1 MAGMK
6 RFIAYIYGYENAK
19 KAGNTG
25 FARIELRGEE
35 CRLEI
40 HLRSVYAAQT
50 HCRVYLFRK
59 QGNQMEGSLIGE
71 MEVRNGAG
79 DFATAMKIMHIPT
92 SSLSFFEM
100 DGIFLRSEDGR
111 IFMSRWTEGEPLTVD
126 MEHFG
131 EWRESQ
137 PEEPPVGEE
146 VYTKEDLH
154 KREDMH
160 AGKNMHAG
168 EDMHAREDMHAG
180 KDMHAKEILHETE
193 KIISETENKP
203 AAGKMSVQ
211 DSMKK
216 QQENRTQITRS
227 AQEYESELAATEL
240 PARNFFPQYQWKDI
254 WEQFLKSHPANTPF
268 SEKNITCIK
277 IELKDIRELPK
288 KYWYLGNNS
297 FLLHGFFNYRYLVL
311 GKIEE
316 DVQSRWFLGVP
327 GIYQNQ
333 ERVMAI
339 IFGFPEFMP
348 EQVENR
354 FGCWYR
360 FFEE

>member
-6 RFIAYIYGYENAK
+6 RFITYIYAYENTK

-40 HLRSVYAAQT
+40 HLRGVYAAQT
-50 HCRVYLFRK
+50 HCKIYLFRK
-59 QGNQMEGSLIGE
+59 QGRGIEGSLIGE
-71 MEVRNGAG
+71 MDVRNGAG
-79 DFATAMKIMHIPT
+79 DFNVIMKTAHIPT
-92 SSLSFFEM
+92 SLLSFFEM
-100 DGIFLRSEDGR
+100 EGIFLCSEDGS
-111 IFMSRWTEGEPLTVD
+111 IFMSRWTEGEPLAVD
-126 MEHFG
+126 MEHFI
-131 EWRESQ
+131 EWKAEQ
-137 PEEPPVGEE
+137 TEENIYAEE
-146 VYTKEDLH
+146 
-154 KREDMH
+154 
-160 AGKNMHAG
+160 
-168 EDMHAREDMHAG
+168 
-180 KDMHAKEILHETE
+180 
-193 KIISETENKP
+193 
-203 AAGKMSVQ
+203 
-211 DSMKK
+211 K
-216 QQENRTQITRS
+216 QQENKIQT
-227 AQEYESELAATEL
+227 AQFDRESDNELRATEL
-240 PARNFFPQYQWKDI
+240 PARNFFPQYRWKDI
-254 WEQFLKSHPANTPF
+254 WEQFLKSHPASMPF

-277 IELKDIRELPK
+277 IELKDIRELPR

-316 DVQSRWFLGVP
+316 DNEDNEDKWFLGVP

-360 FFEE
+360 FIEE

>member
-6 RFIAYIYGYENAK
+6 RFITYIYAYENTK

-40 HLRSVYAAQT
+40 HLRGVYAAQT
-50 HCRVYLFRK
+50 HCKIYLFRK
-59 QGNQMEGSLIGE
+59 QGSGIEGSLIGE
-71 MEVRNGAG
+71 MDVRNGAG
-79 DFATAMKIMHIPT
+79 DFNVIMKTAHIPT
-92 SSLSFFEM
+92 SLLSFFEM
-100 DGIFLRSEDGR
+100 EGIFLCSEDGR
-111 IFMSRWTEGEPLTVD
+111 IFMSRWTEGEPLAVD
-126 MEHFG
+126 MEHFI
-131 EWRESQ
+131 EWKAEQ
-137 PEEPPVGEE
+137 TEENIYAEE
-146 VYTKEDLH
+146 
-154 KREDMH
+154 
-160 AGKNMHAG
+160 
-168 EDMHAREDMHAG
+168 
-180 KDMHAKEILHETE
+180 
-193 KIISETENKP
+193 
-203 AAGKMSVQ
+203 
-211 DSMKK
+211 K
-216 QQENRTQITRS
+216 QQENKIQT
-227 AQEYESELAATEL
+227 AQFDRESDNELRATEL

-254 WEQFLKSHPANTPF
+254 WEQFLKSHPASMPF

-277 IELKDIRELPK
+277 IELKDIRELPR

-316 DVQSRWFLGVP
+316 DNEDKWFLGVP

-360 FFEE
+360 FIEE

>member
-6 RFIAYIYGYENAK
+6 RFITYIYAYENTQ

-40 HLRSVYAAQT
+40 HLRGVYAAQT
-50 HCRVYLFRK
+50 HCKIYLFRK
-59 QGNQMEGSLIGE
+59 QGSGIEGSLIGE
-71 MEVRNGAG
+71 MDVRNGAG
-79 DFATAMKIMHIPT
+79 DFSVIMKTAHIST
-92 SSLSFFEM
+92 SLLSFFEM
-100 DGIFLRSEDGR
+100 EGIFLCSEDGR

-126 MEHFG
+126 MEHFI
-131 EWRESQ
+131 EWKAEQTEEKIYAEEKLQENKIQTAQFDRES
-137 PEEPPVGEE
+137 
-146 VYTKEDLH
+146 D
-154 KREDMH
+154 
-160 AGKNMHAG
+160 N
-168 EDMHAREDMHAG
+168 
-180 KDMHAKEILHETE
+180 
-193 KIISETENKP
+193 
-203 AAGKMSVQ
+203 
-211 DSMKK
+211 
-216 QQENRTQITRS
+216 
-227 AQEYESELAATEL
+227 ELRATEL

-254 WEQFLKSHPANTPF
+254 WEQFLKSHPASMPF

-277 IELKDIRELPK
+277 IELMDIRELPR

-316 DVQSRWFLGVP
+316 DNEDKWFLGVP

-360 FFEE
+360 FIEE

>member
-6 RFIAYIYGYENAK
+6 RFITYIYAYENTK

-40 HLRSVYAAQT
+40 HLRGVYAAQT
-50 HCRVYLFRK
+50 HCKIYLFRK
-59 QGNQMEGSLIGE
+59 QGSGIEGSLIGE
-71 MEVRNGAG
+71 MDVRNGAG
-79 DFATAMKIMHIPT
+79 DFNVIMKTAHIPT
-92 SSLSFFEM
+92 SLLSFFEM
-100 DGIFLRSEDGR
+100 EGIFLCSEDGR
-111 IFMSRWTEGEPLTVD
+111 IFMSRWTEGEPLAVD
-126 MEHFG
+126 MEHFIVWKA
-131 EWRESQ
+131 EQ
-137 PEEPPVGEE
+137 TEENIYAE
-146 VYTKEDLH
+146 
-154 KREDMH
+154 
-160 AGKNMHAG
+160 
-168 EDMHAREDMHAG
+168 
-180 KDMHAKEILHETE
+180 
-193 KIISETENKP
+193 
-203 AAGKMSVQ
+203 
-211 DSMKK
+211 KK
-216 QQENRTQITRS
+216 QQENKIQT
-227 AQEYESELAATEL
+227 AQFDRESDNELRATEL

-254 WEQFLKSHPANTPF
+254 WEQFLKSHPASMPF

-277 IELKDIRELPK
+277 IELKDIRELPR

-316 DVQSRWFLGVP
+316 DNEDKWFLGVP

>member
-6 RFIAYIYGYENAK
+6 RFITYIYAYENTK

-40 HLRSVYAAQT
+40 HLRGVYAAQT
-50 HCRVYLFRK
+50 HCKIYLFRK
-59 QGNQMEGSLIGE
+59 QGSGIEGSLIGE
-71 MEVRNGAG
+71 MDVRNGAG
-79 DFATAMKIMHIPT
+79 DFNVIMKTAHIPT
-92 SSLSFFEM
+92 SLLSFFEM
-100 DGIFLRSEDGR
+100 EGIFLCSEDGR
-111 IFMSRWTEGEPLTVD
+111 IFMSRWTEGEPLAVD
-126 MEHFG
+126 MEHFIVWKA
-131 EWRESQ
+131 EQ
-137 PEEPPVGEE
+137 TEENIYAEE
-146 VYTKEDLH
+146 
-154 KREDMH
+154 
-160 AGKNMHAG
+160 
-168 EDMHAREDMHAG
+168 
-180 KDMHAKEILHETE
+180 
-193 KIISETENKP
+193 
-203 AAGKMSVQ
+203 
-211 DSMKK
+211 K
-216 QQENRTQITRS
+216 QQENKIQT
-227 AQEYESELAATEL
+227 AQFDRESDNELRATEL

-254 WEQFLKSHPANTPF
+254 WEQFLKSHPASMPF

-277 IELKDIRELPK
+277 IELKDIRELPR

-316 DVQSRWFLGVP
+316 DNEDKWFLGVP

-360 FFEE
+360 FIEE

>member
-6 RFIAYIYGYENAK
+6 RFITYIYAYENTK

-40 HLRSVYAAQT
+40 HLRGVYAAQT
-50 HCRVYLFRK
+50 HCKIYLFRK
-59 QGNQMEGSLIGE
+59 QGRGIEGSLIGE
-71 MEVRNGAG
+71 MDVRNGAG
-79 DFATAMKIMHIPT
+79 DFNVIMKTAHIPT
-92 SSLSFFEM
+92 SLLSFFEM
-100 DGIFLRSEDGR
+100 EGIFLCSEDGS
-111 IFMSRWTEGEPLTVD
+111 IFMSRWTEGEPLAVD
-126 MEHFG
+126 MEHFIVWKA
-131 EWRESQ
+131 EQTEENIYAEESLHV
-137 PEEPPVGEE
+137 EENMYAEE
-146 VYTKEDLH
+146 NMHVKE
-154 KREDMH
+154 
-160 AGKNMHAG
+160 NMHA
-168 EDMHAREDMHAG
+168 E
-180 KDMHAKEILHETE
+180 
-193 KIISETENKP
+193 
-203 AAGKMSVQ
+203 
-211 DSMKK
+211 KK
-216 QQENRTQITRS
+216 QQENKIQT
-227 AQEYESELAATEL
+227 AQFDRESDNELRATEL

-254 WEQFLKSHPANTPF
+254 WEQFLKSHPASMPF

-277 IELKDIRELPK
+277 IELKDIRELPR

-316 DVQSRWFLGVP
+316 DNEDKWFLGVP

-360 FFEE
+360 FIEE

>member
-6 RFIAYIYGYENAK
+6 RFITYIYAYENTK

-40 HLRSVYAAQT
+40 HLRGVYAAQT
-50 HCRVYLFRK
+50 HCKIYLFRK
-59 QGNQMEGSLIGE
+59 QGRGIEGSLIGE
-71 MEVRNGAG
+71 MDVRNGAG
-79 DFATAMKIMHIPT
+79 DFSVIMKTAHIST
-92 SSLSFFEM
+92 SLLSFFEM
-100 DGIFLRSEDGR
+100 EGIFLCSEDGR

-126 MEHFG
+126 MEHFI
-131 EWRESQ
+131 EWKAEQ
-137 PEEPPVGEE
+137 TE
-146 VYTKEDLH
+146 
-154 KREDMH
+154 
-160 AGKNMHAG
+160 
-168 EDMHAREDMHAG
+168 
-180 KDMHAKEILHETE
+180 E
-193 KIISETENKP
+193 KIYAEE
-203 AAGKMSVQ
+203 
-211 DSMKK
+211 K
-216 QQENRTQITRS
+216 QQENKIQT
-227 AQEYESELAATEL
+227 AQFDRESDNELRATEL

-254 WEQFLKSHPANTPF
+254 WEQFLKSHPASMPF

-277 IELKDIRELPK
+277 IELKDIRELPR

-316 DVQSRWFLGVP
+316 DNEDKWFLGVP

-360 FFEE
+360 FIEE

>member
-6 RFIAYIYGYENAK
+6 RFITYIYAYENTK

-40 HLRSVYAAQT
+40 HLRGVYAAQT
-50 HCRVYLFRK
+50 HCKIYLFRK
-59 QGNQMEGSLIGE
+59 QGSGKEGSLIGE
-71 MEVRNGAG
+71 MDVRNGAG
-79 DFATAMKIMHIPT
+79 DFSVIMKTAHIST
-92 SSLSFFEM
+92 SLLSFFEM
-100 DGIFLRSEDGR
+100 EGIFLCSEDGR

-126 MEHFG
+126 MEHFI
-131 EWRESQ
+131 EWKAEQTEENIYAEESLHV
-137 PEEPPVGEE
+137 EENMHV
-146 VYTKEDLH
+146 KE
-154 KREDMH
+154 
-160 AGKNMHAG
+160 NMHA
-168 EDMHAREDMHAG
+168 E
-180 KDMHAKEILHETE
+180 
-193 KIISETENKP
+193 
-203 AAGKMSVQ
+203 
-211 DSMKK
+211 KK
-216 QQENRTQITRS
+216 QQENKIQT
-227 AQEYESELAATEL
+227 AQFDRESDNELRATEL

-254 WEQFLKSHPANTPF
+254 WEQFLKSHPASMPF

-277 IELKDIRELPK
+277 IELKDIRELPR

-316 DVQSRWFLGVP
+316 DNEDKWFLGVP

-360 FFEE
+360 FIEE

>member
-6 RFIAYIYGYENAK
+6 RFITYIYAYENTK

-40 HLRSVYAAQT
+40 HLRGVYAAQT
-50 HCRVYLFRK
+50 LFRK
-59 QGNQMEGSLIGE
+59 QGSGIEGSLIGE
-71 MEVRNGAG
+71 MDVRNGAG
-79 DFATAMKIMHIPT
+79 DFSVIMKTAHIST
-92 SSLSFFEM
+92 SLLSFFEM
-100 DGIFLRSEDGR
+100 EGIFLCSEDGR

-126 MEHFG
+126 MEHFI
-131 EWRESQ
+131 EWKAEQTEENIYAEESLHV
-137 PEEPPVGEE
+137 EENMHV
-146 VYTKEDLH
+146 KE
-154 KREDMH
+154 
-160 AGKNMHAG
+160 NMHA
-168 EDMHAREDMHAG
+168 E
-180 KDMHAKEILHETE
+180 
-193 KIISETENKP
+193 
-203 AAGKMSVQ
+203 
-211 DSMKK
+211 KK
-216 QQENRTQITRS
+216 QQENKIQTVQFDR
-227 AQEYESELAATEL
+227 ESDNELRATEL

-254 WEQFLKSHPANTPF
+254 WEQFLKSHPASMPF

-277 IELKDIRELPK
+277 IELKDIRELPR

-316 DVQSRWFLGVP
+316 DNEDKWFLGVP

-360 FFEE
+360 FIEE

>member
-6 RFIAYIYGYENAK
+6 RFITYIYAYENTK

-40 HLRSVYAAQT
+40 HLRGVYAAQT
-50 HCRVYLFRK
+50 HCKIYLFRK
-59 QGNQMEGSLIGE
+59 QGSGIEGSLIGE
-71 MEVRNGAG
+71 MDVRNGAG
-79 DFATAMKIMHIPT
+79 DFNVIMKTAHIPT
-92 SSLSFFEM
+92 SLLSFFEM
-100 DGIFLRSEDGR
+100 EGIFLCSEDGR

-126 MEHFG
+126 MEHLI
-131 EWRESQ
+131 EWKAEQ
-137 PEEPPVGEE
+137 TEENIYAEE
-146 VYTKEDLH
+146 
-154 KREDMH
+154 
-160 AGKNMHAG
+160 
-168 EDMHAREDMHAG
+168 
-180 KDMHAKEILHETE
+180 
-193 KIISETENKP
+193 
-203 AAGKMSVQ
+203 
-211 DSMKK
+211 K
-216 QQENRTQITRS
+216 QQENKIQT
-227 AQEYESELAATEL
+227 AQFDRESDNELRATEL

-254 WEQFLKSHPANTPF
+254 WEQFLKSHPASMPF

-277 IELKDIRELPK
+277 IELKDIRELPR

-316 DVQSRWFLGVP
+316 DNEDKWFLGVP

-360 FFEE
+360 FIEE

>member
-6 RFIAYIYGYENAK
+6 RFITYIYAYEEEK
-19 KAGNTG
+19 KGSNVG
-25 FARIELRGEE
+25 F
-35 CRLEI
+35 EI
-40 HLRSVYAAQT
+40 HLRGVYAAQT
-50 HCRVYLFRK
+50 HCKIYLFRK
-59 QGNQMEGSLIGE
+59 QGSGIEGSLIGE
-71 MEVRNGAG
+71 MDVRNGAG
-79 DFATAMKIMHIPT
+79 DFSVIMKTAHIST
-92 SSLSFFEM
+92 SLLSFFEM
-100 DGIFLRSEDGR
+100 EGIFLCSEDGR

-126 MEHFG
+126 MEHFI
-131 EWRESQ
+131 EWKAEQ
-137 PEEPPVGEE
+137 TEENIYAEE
-146 VYTKEDLH
+146 
-154 KREDMH
+154 
-160 AGKNMHAG
+160 
-168 EDMHAREDMHAG
+168 
-180 KDMHAKEILHETE
+180 
-193 KIISETENKP
+193 
-203 AAGKMSVQ
+203 
-211 DSMKK
+211 K
-216 QQENRTQITRS
+216 QQENKIQT
-227 AQEYESELAATEL
+227 AQFDRESDNELRATEL

-254 WEQFLKSHPANTPF
+254 WEQFLKSHPASMPF

-277 IELKDIRELPK
+277 IELKDIRELPR

-316 DVQSRWFLGVP
+316 DNEDKWFLGVP

-360 FFEE
+360 FIEE

>member
-6 RFIAYIYGYENAK
+6 RFITYIYAYENTK

-40 HLRSVYAAQT
+40 HLRGVYAAQT
-50 HCRVYLFRK
+50 HCKIYLFRK
-59 QGNQMEGSLIGE
+59 QGRGIEGSLIGE
-71 MEVRNGAG
+71 MDVRNGAG
-79 DFATAMKIMHIPT
+79 DFNVIMKTAHIPT
-92 SSLSFFEM
+92 SLLSFFEM
-100 DGIFLRSEDGR
+100 EGIFLCSEDGS
-111 IFMSRWTEGEPLTVD
+111 IFMSRWTEGEPLAVD
-126 MEHFG
+126 MEHFI
-131 EWRESQ
+131 EWKAEQ
-137 PEEPPVGEE
+137 TEENIYAEE
-146 VYTKEDLH
+146 
-154 KREDMH
+154 
-160 AGKNMHAG
+160 
-168 EDMHAREDMHAG
+168 
-180 KDMHAKEILHETE
+180 
-193 KIISETENKP
+193 
-203 AAGKMSVQ
+203 
-211 DSMKK
+211 K
-216 QQENRTQITRS
+216 QQENKIQT
-227 AQEYESELAATEL
+227 AQFDRESDNELRATEL

-254 WEQFLKSHPANTPF
+254 WEQFLKSHPASMPF

-277 IELKDIRELPK
+277 IELKDIRELPR

-316 DVQSRWFLGVP
+316 DNEDKWFLGVP

-360 FFEE
+360 FIEE

>member
-6 RFIAYIYGYENAK
+6 RFITYIYAYENTK

-40 HLRSVYAAQT
+40 HLRGVYAAQT
-50 HCRVYLFRK
+50 HCKIYLFRK
-59 QGNQMEGSLIGE
+59 QGSGIEGSLIGE
-71 MEVRNGAG
+71 MDVRNGAG
-79 DFATAMKIMHIPT
+79 DFSVIMKTAHIST
-92 SSLSFFEM
+92 SLLSFFEM
-100 DGIFLRSEDGR
+100 EGIFLCSEDGR
-111 IFMSRWTEGEPLTVD
+111 IFMSRWTEGEPLAVD
-126 MEHFG
+126 MEHFIVWKA
-131 EWRESQ
+131 EQ
-137 PEEPPVGEE
+137 TEENIYAE
-146 VYTKEDLH
+146 
-154 KREDMH
+154 
-160 AGKNMHAG
+160 
-168 EDMHAREDMHAG
+168 
-180 KDMHAKEILHETE
+180 
-193 KIISETENKP
+193 
-203 AAGKMSVQ
+203 
-211 DSMKK
+211 KK
-216 QQENRTQITRS
+216 QQENKIQT
-227 AQEYESELAATEL
+227 AQFDRESDNELRATEL

-254 WEQFLKSHPANTPF
+254 WEQFLKSHPASMPF

-277 IELKDIRELPK
+277 IELKDIRELPR

-316 DVQSRWFLGVP
+316 DNEDKWFLGVP

-360 FFEE
+360 FIEE

>member
-6 RFIAYIYGYENAK
+6 RFITYIYAYENTK

-40 HLRSVYAAQT
+40 HLRGVYAAQT
-50 HCRVYLFRK
+50 HCKIYLFRK
-59 QGNQMEGSLIGE
+59 QGSGIEGSLIGE
-71 MEVRNGAG
+71 MDVRNGAG
-79 DFATAMKIMHIPT
+79 DFNVIMKTAHIPT
-92 SSLSFFEM
+92 SLLSFFEM
-100 DGIFLRSEDGR
+100 EGIFLCSEDGR

-126 MEHFG
+126 MEHFI
-131 EWRESQ
+131 EWKAEQ
-137 PEEPPVGEE
+137 TEENIYAEE
-146 VYTKEDLH
+146 NPHAEENMYAKE
-154 KREDMH
+154 
-160 AGKNMHAG
+160 N
-168 EDMHAREDMHAG
+168 
-180 KDMHAKEILHETE
+180 MHAKENIHAE
-193 KIISETENKP
+193 
-203 AAGKMSVQ
+203 
-211 DSMKK
+211 KK
-216 QQENRTQITRS
+216 QQENKIQT
-227 AQEYESELAATEL
+227 AQFDRESDNELRATEL

-254 WEQFLKSHPANTPF
+254 WEQFLKSHPASMPF

-277 IELKDIRELPK
+277 IELKDIRELPR

-316 DVQSRWFLGVP
+316 DNEDKWFLGVP

-360 FFEE
+360 FIEE

>member
-6 RFIAYIYGYENAK
+6 RFITYIYAYENTK

-40 HLRSVYAAQT
+40 HLRGVYAAQT
-50 HCRVYLFRK
+50 HCKIYLFRK
-59 QGNQMEGSLIGE
+59 QGRGIEGSLIGE
-71 MEVRNGAG
+71 MDVRNGAG
-79 DFATAMKIMHIPT
+79 DFSVIMKTAHIST
-92 SSLSFFEM
+92 SLLSFFEM
-100 DGIFLRSEDGR
+100 EGIFLCSEDGR

-126 MEHFG
+126 MEHFI
-131 EWRESQ
+131 EWKAEQ
-137 PEEPPVGEE
+137 TEENIYAEE
-146 VYTKEDLH
+146 
-154 KREDMH
+154 
-160 AGKNMHAG
+160 
-168 EDMHAREDMHAG
+168 
-180 KDMHAKEILHETE
+180 
-193 KIISETENKP
+193 
-203 AAGKMSVQ
+203 
-211 DSMKK
+211 K
-216 QQENRTQITRS
+216 QQENKIQT
-227 AQEYESELAATEL
+227 AQFDRESDNELRATEL

-254 WEQFLKSHPANTPF
+254 WEQFLKSHPASMPF

-277 IELKDIRELPK
+277 IELKDIRELPR

-316 DVQSRWFLGVP
+316 DNEDNEDKWFLGVP

-360 FFEE
+360 FIEE

>member
-6 RFIAYIYGYENAK
+6 RFITYIYAYENTK

-40 HLRSVYAAQT
+40 HLRGVYAAQT
-50 HCRVYLFRK
+50 HCKIYLFRK
-59 QGNQMEGSLIGE
+59 QGRGIEGSLIGE
-71 MEVRNGAG
+71 MDVRNGAG
-79 DFATAMKIMHIPT
+79 DFNVIMKTAHIPT
-92 SSLSFFEM
+92 SLLSFFEM
-100 DGIFLRSEDGR
+100 EGIFLCSEDGR

-126 MEHFG
+126 MEHFI
-131 EWRESQ
+131 EWKAEQ
-137 PEEPPVGEE
+137 TEENIYAEE
-146 VYTKEDLH
+146 NP
-154 KREDMH
+154 H
-160 AGKNMHAG
+160 AEENIHA
-168 EDMHAREDMHAG
+168 E
-180 KDMHAKEILHETE
+180 
-193 KIISETENKP
+193 
-203 AAGKMSVQ
+203 
-211 DSMKK
+211 KK
-216 QQENRTQITRS
+216 QQENKIQT
-227 AQEYESELAATEL
+227 AQFDRESDNELRATEL

-254 WEQFLKSHPANTPF
+254 WEQFLKSHPASMPF

-277 IELKDIRELPK
+277 IELKDIRELPR

-316 DVQSRWFLGVP
+316 DNEDKWFLGVP

-360 FFEE
+360 FIEE

>member
-6 RFIAYIYGYENAK
+6 RFITYIYAYENTK

-40 HLRSVYAAQT
+40 HLRGVYAAQT
-50 HCRVYLFRK
+50 HCKIYLFRK
-59 QGNQMEGSLIGE
+59 QGSGIEGSLIGE
-71 MEVRNGAG
+71 MDVRNGAG
-79 DFATAMKIMHIPT
+79 DFSVIMKTAHIST
-92 SSLSFFEM
+92 SLLSFFEM
-100 DGIFLRSEDGR
+100 EGIFLCSEDGR

-126 MEHFG
+126 MEHFI
-131 EWRESQ
+131 EWKAEQ
-137 PEEPPVGEE
+137 TEENIYAEE
-146 VYTKEDLH
+146 
-154 KREDMH
+154 
-160 AGKNMHAG
+160 
-168 EDMHAREDMHAG
+168 
-180 KDMHAKEILHETE
+180 
-193 KIISETENKP
+193 
-203 AAGKMSVQ
+203 
-211 DSMKK
+211 K
-216 QQENRTQITRS
+216 QQENKIQT
-227 AQEYESELAATEL
+227 AQFDRESDNELRATEL

-254 WEQFLKSHPANTPF
+254 WEQFLKSHPASMPF

-277 IELKDIRELPK
+277 IELKDIRELPR
-288 KYWYLGNNS
+288 KYWYLENNS

-316 DVQSRWFLGVP
+316 DNEDKWFLGVP

-360 FFEE
+360 FIEE

>member
-6 RFIAYIYGYENAK
+6 RFITYIYAYENTK

-40 HLRSVYAAQT
+40 HLRGVYAAQT
-50 HCRVYLFRK
+50 QCKIYLFRK
-59 QGNQMEGSLIGE
+59 QGSGIEGSLIGE
-71 MEVRNGAG
+71 MDVRNGAG
-79 DFATAMKIMHIPT
+79 DFNVIMKTAHIPT
-92 SSLSFFEM
+92 SLLSFFEM
-100 DGIFLRSEDGR
+100 EGIFLCSEDGR
-111 IFMSRWTEGEPLTVD
+111 IFMSRWTEGEPLAVD
-126 MEHFG
+126 MEHFI
-131 EWRESQ
+131 EWKAEQ
-137 PEEPPVGEE
+137 TEENIYAEE
-146 VYTKEDLH
+146 
-154 KREDMH
+154 
-160 AGKNMHAG
+160 
-168 EDMHAREDMHAG
+168 
-180 KDMHAKEILHETE
+180 
-193 KIISETENKP
+193 
-203 AAGKMSVQ
+203 
-211 DSMKK
+211 K
-216 QQENRTQITRS
+216 QQENKIQT
-227 AQEYESELAATEL
+227 AQFDRESDNELRATEL

-254 WEQFLKSHPANTPF
+254 WEQFLKSHPASMPF

-277 IELKDIRELPK
+277 IELKDIRELPR

-316 DVQSRWFLGVP
+316 DNEDKWFLGVP

-360 FFEE
+360 FIEE

>member
-6 RFIAYIYGYENAK
+6 RFITYIYAYENTK

-40 HLRSVYAAQT
+40 HLRGVYAAQT
-50 HCRVYLFRK
+50 HCKIYLFRK
-59 QGNQMEGSLIGE
+59 QGSGIEGSLIGE
-71 MEVRNGAG
+71 MDVRNGAG
-79 DFATAMKIMHIPT
+79 DFSVIMKTAHIST
-92 SSLSFFEM
+92 SLLSFFEM
-100 DGIFLRSEDGR
+100 EGIFLCSEDGR

-126 MEHFG
+126 MEHFI
-131 EWRESQ
+131 EWKAEQ
-137 PEEPPVGEE
+137 TEENIYAEE
-146 VYTKEDLH
+146 NP
-154 KREDMH
+154 H
-160 AGKNMHAG
+160 AEENMYAEENMHVK
-168 EDMHAREDMHAG
+168 ENMHARENIHA
-180 KDMHAKEILHETE
+180 E
-193 KIISETENKP
+193 
-203 AAGKMSVQ
+203 
-211 DSMKK
+211 KK
-216 QQENRTQITRS
+216 QQENKIQT
-227 AQEYESELAATEL
+227 AQFDRESDNELRATEL

-254 WEQFLKSHPANTPF
+254 WEQFLKGHPASMPF

-277 IELKDIRELPK
+277 IELKDIRELPR

-316 DVQSRWFLGVP
+316 DNEDKWFLGVP

-360 FFEE
+360 FIEE

>member
-6 RFIAYIYGYENAK
+6 RFITYIYGYENTK

-35 CRLEI
+35 CRMEI
-40 HLRSVYAAQT
+40 HLRGVYAAQT

-59 QGNQMEGSLIGE
+59 QDEWMEGSLIGE
-71 MEVRNGAG
+71 MDIRNGAG
-79 DFATAMKIMHIPT
+79 DFITVMKTARIPT
-92 SSLSFFEM
+92 SELSFFDME
-100 DGIFLRSEDGR
+100 GIFLCSEDGR

-126 MEHFG
+126 MDHFK
-131 EWRESQ
+131 EWREGQ
-137 PEEPPVGEE
+137 TEEAPVEDALEE
-146 VYTKEDLH
+146 GGHAEENLHAKEDLH
-154 KREDMH
+154 VKE
-160 AGKNMHAG
+160 NL
-168 EDMHAREDMHAG
+168 
-180 KDMHAKEILHETE
+180 HAKNETE
-193 KIISETENKP
+193 T
-203 AAGKMSVQ
+203 
-211 DSMKK
+211 
-216 QQENRTQITRS
+216 S

-240 PARNFFPQYQWKDI
+240 PVRNFFPQYQWKDI
-254 WEQFLKSHPANTPF
+254 WEQFLNNHPASMPF

-277 IELKDIRELPK
+277 IELKDIRELPR

-316 DVQSRWFLGVP
+316 DTQNRWFLGVP

-360 FFEE
+360 FLEE

>member
-6 RFIAYIYGYENAK
+6 RFITYIYAYENTK

-40 HLRSVYAAQT
+40 HLRGVYAAQT
-50 HCRVYLFRK
+50 HCKIYLFRK
-59 QGNQMEGSLIGE
+59 QGSGIEGSLIGE
-71 MEVRNGAG
+71 MDVRNGAG
-79 DFATAMKIMHIPT
+79 DFNVIMKTAHIPT
-92 SSLSFFEM
+92 SLLSFFEM
-100 DGIFLRSEDGR
+100 EGIFLCSEDGR

-126 MEHFG
+126 MEHFI
-131 EWRESQ
+131 EWKAEQ
-137 PEEPPVGEE
+137 TEENIYAEE
-146 VYTKEDLH
+146 
-154 KREDMH
+154 
-160 AGKNMHAG
+160 
-168 EDMHAREDMHAG
+168 
-180 KDMHAKEILHETE
+180 
-193 KIISETENKP
+193 
-203 AAGKMSVQ
+203 
-211 DSMKK
+211 K
-216 QQENRTQITRS
+216 QQENKIQT
-227 AQEYESELAATEL
+227 AQFDRESDNELRATEL

-254 WEQFLKSHPANTPF
+254 WEQFLKSHPASMPF

-277 IELKDIRELPK
+277 IELKDIRELPR

-316 DVQSRWFLGVP
+316 DNEDNEDNEDKWFLGVP

-360 FFEE
+360 FIEE

>member
-6 RFIAYIYGYENAK
+6 RFITYIYAYENTK

-40 HLRSVYAAQT
+40 HLRGVYAAQT
-50 HCRVYLFRK
+50 HCKIYLFRK
-59 QGNQMEGSLIGE
+59 QGRGIEGSLIGE
-71 MEVRNGAG
+71 MDVRNGAG
-79 DFATAMKIMHIPT
+79 DFSVIMKTAHIST
-92 SSLSFFEM
+92 SLLSFFEM
-100 DGIFLRSEDGR
+100 EGIFLCSEDGR

-126 MEHFG
+126 MEHFI
-131 EWRESQ
+131 EWKAEQ
-137 PEEPPVGEE
+137 TEENIYAEE
-146 VYTKEDLH
+146 
-154 KREDMH
+154 
-160 AGKNMHAG
+160 
-168 EDMHAREDMHAG
+168 
-180 KDMHAKEILHETE
+180 
-193 KIISETENKP
+193 
-203 AAGKMSVQ
+203 
-211 DSMKK
+211 K
-216 QQENRTQITRS
+216 QQENKIQT
-227 AQEYESELAATEL
+227 AQFDRESDNELRATEL

-254 WEQFLKSHPANTPF
+254 WEQFLKSHPASMPF

-277 IELKDIRELPK
+277 IELKDIRELPR

-316 DVQSRWFLGVP
+316 DNEDKWFLGVP

-360 FFEE
+360 FIEE

>member
-6 RFIAYIYGYENAK
+6 RFITYIYAYENTK

-40 HLRSVYAAQT
+40 HLRGVYAAQT
-50 HCRVYLFRK
+50 HCKIYLFRK
-59 QGNQMEGSLIGE
+59 QGSGIEGSLIGE
-71 MEVRNGAG
+71 MDVRNGAG
-79 DFATAMKIMHIPT
+79 DFSVIMKTAHIST
-92 SSLSFFEM
+92 SLLSFFEM
-100 DGIFLRSEDGR
+100 EGIFLCSEDGR

-126 MEHFG
+126 MEHFI
-131 EWRESQ
+131 EWKAEQ
-137 PEEPPVGEE
+137 TEEKIYAEE
-146 VYTKEDLH
+146 NPHAEENMYAEENMHVKE
-154 KREDMH
+154 
-160 AGKNMHAG
+160 NMHA
-168 EDMHAREDMHAG
+168 E
-180 KDMHAKEILHETE
+180 
-193 KIISETENKP
+193 
-203 AAGKMSVQ
+203 
-211 DSMKK
+211 KK
-216 QQENRTQITRS
+216 QQENKIQT
-227 AQEYESELAATEL
+227 AQFDRESDNELRATEL

-254 WEQFLKSHPANTPF
+254 WEQFLKSHPASMPF

-277 IELKDIRELPK
+277 IELKDIRELPR

-316 DVQSRWFLGVP
+316 DNEDNEDKWFLGVP

-360 FFEE
+360 FIEE

>member
-6 RFIAYIYGYENAK
+6 RVITYIYAYENTK

-40 HLRSVYAAQT
+40 HLRGVYAAQT
-50 HCRVYLFRK
+50 HCKIYLFRK
-59 QGNQMEGSLIGE
+59 QGSGIEGSLIGE
-71 MEVRNGAG
+71 MDVRNGAG
-79 DFATAMKIMHIPT
+79 DFSVIMKTAHIST
-92 SSLSFFEM
+92 SLLSFFEM
-100 DGIFLRSEDGR
+100 EGIFLCSEDGR

-126 MEHFG
+126 MEHFI
-131 EWRESQ
+131 EWKAEQ
-137 PEEPPVGEE
+137 TEENIYAEE
-146 VYTKEDLH
+146 NP
-154 KREDMH
+154 H
-160 AGKNMHAG
+160 AEENMYAEENMHVK
-168 EDMHAREDMHAG
+168 ENMHARENIHA
-180 KDMHAKEILHETE
+180 E
-193 KIISETENKP
+193 
-203 AAGKMSVQ
+203 
-211 DSMKK
+211 KK
-216 QQENRTQITRS
+216 QQENKIQT
-227 AQEYESELAATEL
+227 AQFDRESDNELRATEL

-254 WEQFLKSHPANTPF
+254 WEQFLKSHPASMPF

-277 IELKDIRELPK
+277 IELKDIRELPR

-316 DVQSRWFLGVP
+316 DNEDKWFLGVP

>member
-6 RFIAYIYGYENAK
+6 RFITYIYAYENTK

-40 HLRSVYAAQT
+40 HLRGVYAAQT
-50 HCRVYLFRK
+50 HCKIYLFRK
-59 QGNQMEGSLIGE
+59 QGSGIEGSLIGE
-71 MEVRNGAG
+71 MDVRNGAG
-79 DFATAMKIMHIPT
+79 DFSVIMKTAHIST
-92 SSLSFFEM
+92 SLLSFFEM
-100 DGIFLRSEDGR
+100 EGIFLCSEDGR

-126 MEHFG
+126 MEHFI
-131 EWRESQ
+131 EWKAEQTEENIYAEESLHV
-137 PEEPPVGEE
+137 EENMHV
-146 VYTKEDLH
+146 KE
-154 KREDMH
+154 
-160 AGKNMHAG
+160 NMHA
-168 EDMHAREDMHAG
+168 E
-180 KDMHAKEILHETE
+180 
-193 KIISETENKP
+193 
-203 AAGKMSVQ
+203 
-211 DSMKK
+211 KK
-216 QQENRTQITRS
+216 QQENKIQT
-227 AQEYESELAATEL
+227 AQFDRESDNELRATEL

-254 WEQFLKSHPANTPF
+254 WEQFLKSHPASMPF

-277 IELKDIRELPK
+277 IELKDIRELPR

-316 DVQSRWFLGVP
+316 DNEDKWFLGVP

-360 FFEE
+360 FIEE

>member
-6 RFIAYIYGYENAK
+6 RFITYIYAYENTK

-40 HLRSVYAAQT
+40 HLRGVYAAQT
-50 HCRVYLFRK
+50 HCKIYLFRK
-59 QGNQMEGSLIGE
+59 QGSGIEGSLIGE
-71 MEVRNGAG
+71 MDVRNGAG
-79 DFATAMKIMHIPT
+79 DFSVIMKTAHIST
-92 SSLSFFEM
+92 SLLSFFEM
-100 DGIFLRSEDGR
+100 EGIFLCSEDGR

-126 MEHFG
+126 MEHFI
-131 EWRESQ
+131 EWKAEQTEENIYAEESLHV
-137 PEEPPVGEE
+137 EENMHV
-146 VYTKEDLH
+146 KE
-154 KREDMH
+154 
-160 AGKNMHAG
+160 NMHA
-168 EDMHAREDMHAG
+168 E
-180 KDMHAKEILHETE
+180 
-193 KIISETENKP
+193 
-203 AAGKMSVQ
+203 
-211 DSMKK
+211 KK
-216 QQENRTQITRS
+216 QQENKIQTVQFDR
-227 AQEYESELAATEL
+227 ESDNELRATEL

-254 WEQFLKSHPANTPF
+254 WEQFLKSHPASMPF

-277 IELKDIRELPK
+277 IELKDIRELPR

-316 DVQSRWFLGVP
+316 DNEDKWFLGVP

-360 FFEE
+360 FIEE

>member
-6 RFIAYIYGYENAK
+6 RFITYIYAYENTK

-40 HLRSVYAAQT
+40 HLRGVYAAQT
-50 HCRVYLFRK
+50 HCKIYLFRK
-59 QGNQMEGSLIGE
+59 QGRGIEGSLIGE
-71 MEVRNGAG
+71 MDVRNGAG
-79 DFATAMKIMHIPT
+79 DFNVIMKTAHIPT
-92 SSLSFFEM
+92 SLLSFFEM
-100 DGIFLRSEDGR
+100 EGIFLCSEDGR

-126 MEHFG
+126 MEHFI
-131 EWRESQ
+131 EWKAEQ
-137 PEEPPVGEE
+137 TEENIYAEE
-146 VYTKEDLH
+146 
-154 KREDMH
+154 
-160 AGKNMHAG
+160 
-168 EDMHAREDMHAG
+168 
-180 KDMHAKEILHETE
+180 
-193 KIISETENKP
+193 
-203 AAGKMSVQ
+203 
-211 DSMKK
+211 K
-216 QQENRTQITRS
+216 QQENKIQT
-227 AQEYESELAATEL
+227 AQFDRESDNELRATEL
-240 PARNFFPQYQWKDI
+240 PARNFFPQYRWKDI
-254 WEQFLKSHPANTPF
+254 WEQFLKSHPASMPF

-277 IELKDIRELPK
+277 IELKDIRELPR

-316 DVQSRWFLGVP
+316 DNEDKWFLGVP

-360 FFEE
+360 FIEE

>member
-6 RFIAYIYGYENAK
+6 RFITYIYAYENTK

-40 HLRSVYAAQT
+40 HLRGVYAAQT
-50 HCRVYLFRK
+50 HCKIYLFRK
-59 QGNQMEGSLIGE
+59 QGSGIEGSLIGE
-71 MEVRNGAG
+71 MDVRNGAG
-79 DFATAMKIMHIPT
+79 DFSVIMKTAHIST
-92 SSLSFFEM
+92 SLLSFFEM
-100 DGIFLRSEDGR
+100 EGIFLCSEDGR

-126 MEHFG
+126 MEHFI
-131 EWRESQ
+131 EWKAEQTEENIYAEESLHV
-137 PEEPPVGEE
+137 EENMYAEE
-146 VYTKEDLH
+146 
-154 KREDMH
+154 
-160 AGKNMHAG
+160 NMHVK
-168 EDMHAREDMHAG
+168 ENMHARENIHA
-180 KDMHAKEILHETE
+180 E
-193 KIISETENKP
+193 
-203 AAGKMSVQ
+203 
-211 DSMKK
+211 KK
-216 QQENRTQITRS
+216 QQENKIQT
-227 AQEYESELAATEL
+227 AQFDRESDNELRATEL

-254 WEQFLKSHPANTPF
+254 WEQFLKSHPASMPF

-277 IELKDIRELPK
+277 IELKDIRELPR

-316 DVQSRWFLGVP
+316 DNEDKWFLGVP

-360 FFEE
+360 FIEE

>member
-6 RFIAYIYGYENAK
+6 RFIAYIYGYENEK

-71 MEVRNGAG
+71 MDVRNGAG
-79 DFATAMKIMHIPT
+79 DFATAMKTMHIPT

-100 DGIFLRSEDGR
+100 DGIFLCSEDGR

-137 PEEPPVGEE
+137 PEEPPVEEE

-160 AGKNMHAG
+160 VK
-168 EDMHAREDMHAG
+168 EDMHARET
-180 KDMHAKEILHETE
+180 LHETE

-227 AQEYESELAATEL
+227 AQKYDSELAATEL
-240 PARNFFPQYQWKDI
+240 PARNFFPQYQWTDI
-254 WEQFLKSHPANTPF
+254 WEQFLKNHPASMPF

-277 IELKDIRELPK
+277 IELKDLRELPR

-297 FLLHGFFNYRYLVL
+297 FLLHGFFNYRYLVI

-316 DVQSRWFLGVP
+316 DTQNRWFLGVP

>member
-71 MEVRNGAG
+71 MDVRNGAG
-79 DFATAMKIMHIPT
+79 DFATAMKTMHIPT

-100 DGIFLRSEDGR
+100 DGIFLCSEDGR

-137 PEEPPVGEE
+137 PEEPPVEE
-146 VYTKEDLH
+146 ELYTKE
-154 KREDMH
+154 
-160 AGKNMHAG
+160 
-168 EDMHAREDMHAG
+168 
-180 KDMHAKEILHETE
+180 DMHAKETLHETE

-227 AQEYESELAATEL
+227 AQKYDSELAATEL
-240 PARNFFPQYQWKDI
+240 PARNFFPQYQWTDI
-254 WEQFLKSHPANTPF
+254 WEQFLKNHPASMPF
-268 SEKNITCIK
+268 SEKNITCIAEK
-277 IELKDIRELPK
+277 I
-288 KYWYLGNNS
+288 
-297 FLLHGFFNYRYLVL
+297 LV
-311 GKIEE
+311 
-316 DVQSRWFLGVP
+316 SRK
-327 GIYQNQ
+327 
-333 ERVMAI
+333 
-339 IFGFPEFMP
+339 
-348 EQVENR
+348 
-354 FGCWYR
+354 
-360 FFEE
+360 

>member
-6 RFIAYIYGYENAK
+6 RFITYIYAYENTK

-40 HLRSVYAAQT
+40 HLRGVYAAQT
-50 HCRVYLFRK
+50 HCKIYLFRK
-59 QGNQMEGSLIGE
+59 QGSGIEGSLIGE
-71 MEVRNGAG
+71 MDVRNGAG
-79 DFATAMKIMHIPT
+79 DFNVIMKTAHIPT
-92 SSLSFFEM
+92 SLLSFFEM
-100 DGIFLRSEDGR
+100 EGIFLCSEDGR

-126 MEHFG
+126 MEHFI
-131 EWRESQ
+131 EWKAEQ
-137 PEEPPVGEE
+137 TEENIYAEE
-146 VYTKEDLH
+146 NPHAEENMYAEENMHVKE
-154 KREDMH
+154 
-160 AGKNMHAG
+160 NMHA
-168 EDMHAREDMHAG
+168 E
-180 KDMHAKEILHETE
+180 
-193 KIISETENKP
+193 
-203 AAGKMSVQ
+203 
-211 DSMKK
+211 KK
-216 QQENRTQITRS
+216 QQENKIQT
-227 AQEYESELAATEL
+227 AQFDRESDNELRATEL

-254 WEQFLKSHPANTPF
+254 WEQFLKSHPASMPF

-277 IELKDIRELPK
+277 IELKDIRELPR

-316 DVQSRWFLGVP
+316 DNEDNEDKWFLGVP

-360 FFEE
+360 FIEE

>member
-6 RFIAYIYGYENAK
+6 RFITYIYAYENTK

-40 HLRSVYAAQT
+40 HLRGVYAAQT
-50 HCRVYLFRK
+50 HCKIYLFRK
-59 QGNQMEGSLIGE
+59 QGRGIEGSLIGE
-71 MEVRNGAG
+71 MDVRNGAG
-79 DFATAMKIMHIPT
+79 DFNVIMKTAHIPT
-92 SSLSFFEM
+92 SLLSFFEM
-100 DGIFLRSEDGR
+100 EGIFLCSEDGR
-111 IFMSRWTEGEPLTVD
+111 IFMSRWTEGEPLAVD
-126 MEHFG
+126 MEHFIVWKA
-131 EWRESQ
+131 EQ
-137 PEEPPVGEE
+137 TEENIYAEE
-146 VYTKEDLH
+146 
-154 KREDMH
+154 
-160 AGKNMHAG
+160 
-168 EDMHAREDMHAG
+168 
-180 KDMHAKEILHETE
+180 
-193 KIISETENKP
+193 
-203 AAGKMSVQ
+203 
-211 DSMKK
+211 K
-216 QQENRTQITRS
+216 QQENKIQT
-227 AQEYESELAATEL
+227 AQFDRESDNELRATEL

-254 WEQFLKSHPANTPF
+254 WEQFLKSHPASMPF

-277 IELKDIRELPK
+277 IELKDIRELPR

-316 DVQSRWFLGVP
+316 DNEDKWFLGVP

-360 FFEE
+360 FIEE

>member
-6 RFIAYIYGYENAK
+6 RFITYIYAYENTK

-40 HLRSVYAAQT
+40 HLRGVYAAQT
-50 HCRVYLFRK
+50 HCKIYLFRK
-59 QGNQMEGSLIGE
+59 QGRGIEGSLIGE
-71 MEVRNGAG
+71 MDVRNGAG
-79 DFATAMKIMHIPT
+79 DFNVIMKTAHIPT
-92 SSLSFFEM
+92 SLLSFFEM
-100 DGIFLRSEDGR
+100 EGIFLCSEDGS
-111 IFMSRWTEGEPLTVD
+111 IFMSRWTEGEPLAVD
-126 MEHFG
+126 MEHFIVWKA
-131 EWRESQ
+131 EQ
-137 PEEPPVGEE
+137 TEENIYAEE
-146 VYTKEDLH
+146 
-154 KREDMH
+154 
-160 AGKNMHAG
+160 
-168 EDMHAREDMHAG
+168 
-180 KDMHAKEILHETE
+180 
-193 KIISETENKP
+193 
-203 AAGKMSVQ
+203 
-211 DSMKK
+211 K
-216 QQENRTQITRS
+216 QQENKIQT
-227 AQEYESELAATEL
+227 AQFDRESDNELRATEL

-254 WEQFLKSHPANTPF
+254 WEQFLKSHPASMPF

-277 IELKDIRELPK
+277 IELKDIRELPR

-316 DVQSRWFLGVP
+316 DNEDKWFLGVP

-360 FFEE
+360 FIEE

>member
-6 RFIAYIYGYENAK
+6 RFITYIYAYENTK

-40 HLRSVYAAQT
+40 HLRGVYAAQT
-50 HCRVYLFRK
+50 HCKIYLFRK
-59 QGNQMEGSLIGE
+59 QGSGIEGSLIGE
-71 MEVRNGAG
+71 MDVRNGAG
-79 DFATAMKIMHIPT
+79 DFSVIMKTAHIST
-92 SSLSFFEM
+92 SLLSFFEM
-100 DGIFLRSEDGR
+100 EGIFLCSEDGR

-126 MEHFG
+126 MEHFI
-131 EWRESQ
+131 EWKAEQ
-137 PEEPPVGEE
+137 TEENIYAEE
-146 VYTKEDLH
+146 
-154 KREDMH
+154 
-160 AGKNMHAG
+160 
-168 EDMHAREDMHAG
+168 
-180 KDMHAKEILHETE
+180 
-193 KIISETENKP
+193 
-203 AAGKMSVQ
+203 
-211 DSMKK
+211 K
-216 QQENRTQITRS
+216 QQENKIQTVQFDR
-227 AQEYESELAATEL
+227 ESDNELRATEL

-254 WEQFLKSHPANTPF
+254 WEQFLKSHPASMPF

-277 IELKDIRELPK
+277 IELKDIRELPR

-316 DVQSRWFLGVP
+316 DNEDKWFLGVP

-360 FFEE
+360 FIEE

>member
-6 RFIAYIYGYENAK
+6 RFITYIYAYENTK

-40 HLRSVYAAQT
+40 HLRGVYAAQT
-50 HCRVYLFRK
+50 HCKIYLFRK
-59 QGNQMEGSLIGE
+59 QGSGIEGSLIGE
-71 MEVRNGAG
+71 MDVRNGAG
-79 DFATAMKIMHIPT
+79 DFNVIMKTAHIPT
-92 SSLSFFEM
+92 SLLSFFEM
-100 DGIFLRSEDGR
+100 EGIFLCSEDGR
-111 IFMSRWTEGEPLTVD
+111 IFMSRWTEGEPLAVD
-126 MEHFG
+126 MEHFIVWKA
-131 EWRESQ
+131 EQTEENIYAEESLHV
-137 PEEPPVGEE
+137 EENMYAEE
-146 VYTKEDLH
+146 NMHVKE
-154 KREDMH
+154 
-160 AGKNMHAG
+160 NMHA
-168 EDMHAREDMHAG
+168 E
-180 KDMHAKEILHETE
+180 
-193 KIISETENKP
+193 
-203 AAGKMSVQ
+203 
-211 DSMKK
+211 KK
-216 QQENRTQITRS
+216 QQENKIQT
-227 AQEYESELAATEL
+227 AQFDRESDNELRATEL

-254 WEQFLKSHPANTPF
+254 WEQFLKSHPASMPF

-277 IELKDIRELPK
+277 IELKDIRELPR

-316 DVQSRWFLGVP
+316 DNEDKWFLGVP

-360 FFEE
+360 FIEE

>member
-6 RFIAYIYGYENAK
+6 RFITYIYAYENTK

-40 HLRSVYAAQT
+40 HLRGVYAAQT
-50 HCRVYLFRK
+50 HCKIYLFRK
-59 QGNQMEGSLIGE
+59 QGSGIEGSLIGE
-71 MEVRNGAG
+71 MDVRNGAG
-79 DFATAMKIMHIPT
+79 DFSVIMKTAHIST
-92 SSLSFFEM
+92 SLLSFFEM
-100 DGIFLRSEDGR
+100 EGIFLCSEDGR

-126 MEHFG
+126 MEHFI
-131 EWRESQ
+131 EWKAEQTEENIYAEESLHV
-137 PEEPPVGEE
+137 EENMHV
-146 VYTKEDLH
+146 KE
-154 KREDMH
+154 
-160 AGKNMHAG
+160 NMHA
-168 EDMHAREDMHAG
+168 E
-180 KDMHAKEILHETE
+180 
-193 KIISETENKP
+193 
-203 AAGKMSVQ
+203 
-211 DSMKK
+211 KK
-216 QQENRTQITRS
+216 QQENKIQTVQFDR
-227 AQEYESELAATEL
+227 ESDNELRATEL

-254 WEQFLKSHPANTPF
+254 WEQFLKSHPASMPF
-268 SEKNITCIK
+268 SEKNINCIK
-277 IELKDIRELPK
+277 IELKDIRELPR

-316 DVQSRWFLGVP
+316 DNEDKWFLGVP

-360 FFEE
+360 FIEE

>member
-1 MAGMK
+1 MGGMK
-6 RFIAYIYGYENAK
+6 RFITYIYGYENAK

-40 HLRSVYAAQT
+40 HLRGVYASQT
-50 HCRVYLFRK
+50 HCMVYLFRK
-59 QGNQMEGSLIGE
+59 QGGQMEGSLIGE
-71 MEVRNGAG
+71 MDVRNGAG
-79 DFATAMKIMHIPT
+79 DFVTAMKTTHIPA

-126 MEHFG
+126 MEHFKEWKESRTEEMLVEEGVHAG
-131 EWRESQ
+131 ENLH
-137 PEEPPVGEE
+137 
-146 VYTKEDLH
+146 TKEDLH
-154 KREDMH
+154 IKE
-160 AGKNMHAG
+160 NLHAG
-168 EDMHAREDMHAG
+168 EGMHT
-180 KDMHAKEILHETE
+180 KETLH
-193 KIISETENKP
+193 ETENKP

-216 QQENRTQITRS
+216 QQENRTQTTRS

-254 WEQFLKSHPANTPF
+254 WEQFLKSHPANMPF

-316 DVQSRWFLGVP
+316 DAQSRWFLGVP

-360 FFEE
+360 FLEE

>member
-6 RFIAYIYGYENAK
+6 RFITYIYAYENTK

-40 HLRSVYAAQT
+40 HLRGVYAAQT
-50 HCRVYLFRK
+50 HCKIYLFRK
-59 QGNQMEGSLIGE
+59 QGRGIEGSLIGE
-71 MEVRNGAG
+71 MDVRNGAG
-79 DFATAMKIMHIPT
+79 DFNVIMKTAHIPT
-92 SSLSFFEM
+92 SLLSFFEM
-100 DGIFLRSEDGR
+100 EGIFLCSEDGR
-111 IFMSRWTEGEPLTVD
+111 IFMSRWTEGEPLAVD
-126 MEHFG
+126 MEHFIVWKA
-131 EWRESQ
+131 EQ
-137 PEEPPVGEE
+137 TEENIYAEE
-146 VYTKEDLH
+146 
-154 KREDMH
+154 
-160 AGKNMHAG
+160 
-168 EDMHAREDMHAG
+168 
-180 KDMHAKEILHETE
+180 
-193 KIISETENKP
+193 
-203 AAGKMSVQ
+203 
-211 DSMKK
+211 K
-216 QQENRTQITRS
+216 QQENKIQT
-227 AQEYESELAATEL
+227 AQFDRESDNELRATEL

-254 WEQFLKSHPANTPF
+254 WEQFLKSHPASMPF

-277 IELKDIRELPK
+277 IELKDIRELPR
-288 KYWYLGNNS
+288 KYWYLGNNN

-316 DVQSRWFLGVP
+316 DNEDKWFLGVP

-360 FFEE
+360 FIEE